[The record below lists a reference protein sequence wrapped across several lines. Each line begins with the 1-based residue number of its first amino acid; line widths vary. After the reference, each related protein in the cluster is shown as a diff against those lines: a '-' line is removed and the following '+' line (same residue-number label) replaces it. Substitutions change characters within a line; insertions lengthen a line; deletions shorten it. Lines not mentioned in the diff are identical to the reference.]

1 MLKNPASIQRW
12 KQVSLF
18 TIKMC
23 STQNSG
29 FDPLLHY
36 SEVRYNQAVLDTMFS
51 NTLFIDLASVINML
65 FTKIVVKYTFKV
77 DQTLKTLSFKQ
88 TNLSPSYWFAD
99 QRMASWIRWSCKAHQ
114 RLCLSP
120 PSTLHQ
126 TSVSVKNT
134 LNLKYSSRH
143 YTLNFDTAVITVSW

>member
-88 TNLSPSYWFAD
+88 ANLSPSY
-99 QRMASWIRWSCKAHQ
+99 
-114 RLCLSP
+114 
-120 PSTLHQ
+120 
-126 TSVSVKNT
+126 
-134 LNLKYSSRH
+134 
-143 YTLNFDTAVITVSW
+143 